1 MNDVPASSAIKDTPR
16 VFAERGVTVP
26 FTTAELLWARVR
38 QKGTVKELL
47 VPGLAN
53 TRGIFVYEWS
63 TIRNRFA
70 LSLHDRLLAREIQT
84 GPAPT
89 PESVSSAA
97 LRVTGSGVAGG
108 DAKATTE
115 ATALHSDTL
124 ALHLRYQLV
133 KRVMEKLGGP
143 AAGLTFDDFASPDGF
158 RKAADGLSGVAHVY
172 HLDGGALYRRLDS
185 LSTMLLPVGLPNVA
199 VEAANRRLVQRLGGL
214 ARSLSDWADDAKGD
228 AGSEASLISRMA
240 AGVARLSSA
249 AINTIDTNAT
259 DVELLLTEWDQR
271 MELLREETKR
281 LVWLLDG
288 WERFVKLWQNVADQS
303 PDAQA
308 KALVLM
314 SYVIPTMPR
323 GELPADDQPEWDE
336 LNDEL
341 AKIVAAHEQ
350 GMDLQTAME
359 LLGPD
364 GNTPLSGLPG
374 TVRKSAIV
382 RPRGIGA
389 EKLKQIVRILE
400 PACDRPDG
408 APAMAML
415 AELRP
420 QLVHIKPTR
429 VARPR
434 RLVCDVFEELL
445 IDGETTGKIAAR
457 IPRSAIM
464 PIWTLFQEK
473 VDRGRL
479 AVLEAVLDKPENVVQ
494 LRKLFA
500 ETLKHELEEAQ
511 AYTSK
516 SRALIVRLGGEA
528 HFHAMENI
536 VGAVSISEHLVRL
549 RAVMPAPP
557 IDEFED
563 EDLDKIAAVLNDIRR
578 DQPSQVQ
585 TALFILMSRMAEPWT
600 ISSVLERLAT
610 TGRFKSS
617 AGITGFVATAMLGC
631 LEGQVQD
638 VHKTAGEL
646 PTGADSPARV
656 GDAAMAL
663 AAAVEQCA
671 VSVAGTNAT
680 LTVSGTPGQ
689 IEDVTALRDR
699 VCSLVG
705 AKMGDGGA
713 AALVGALTGAAAV
726 RGDKGALRPGTR
738 WRFDEPLDPGALRN
752 AELYATAL
760 RRCESK
766 AGVLG
771 LGDKLANSIKQTIDD
786 FEKVASVLF
795 GQMRTAGLDRIQ
807 REAARTHVSGIAYL
821 VELLGGTE
829 RAERVMSKGLEAI
842 G

>member
-1 MNDVPASSAIKDTPR
+1 MNDVPDSSTKDTPR

-38 QKGTVKELL
+38 QKGAVKELL

-63 TIRNRFA
+63 TIRNRFP
-70 LSLHDRLLAREIQT
+70 LSLHDRLLAREIQI

-89 PESVSSAA
+89 PEMISSAA

-115 ATALHSDTL
+115 ATALQADTL
-124 ALHLRYQLV
+124 ALHLRFQLV
-133 KRVMEKLGGP
+133 KRVMEKLGGS
-143 AAGLTFDDFASPDGF
+143 AANLTFEDFANPDGF
-158 RKAADGLSGVAHVY
+158 RKAADALSEVAHVY

-185 LSTMLLPVGLPNVA
+185 LSTMLVPVGLPSVA
-199 VEAANRRLVQRLGGL
+199 VEAPNRRLVQRLGGL
-214 ARSLSDWADDAKGD
+214 ARSLSDWADDAKGE
-228 AGSEASLISRMA
+228 AGGEANLISRMA

-249 AINTIDTNAT
+249 AINTIDRNAT
-259 DVELLLTEWDQR
+259 DVELLLTEWDR
-271 MELLREETKR
+271 RVELLREETKR

-288 WERFVKLWQNVADQS
+288 WERFVKLWQNVASQT

-314 SYVIPTMPR
+314 SFVMPTMPR
-323 GELPADDQPEWDE
+323 GELPADDQPAWDE
-336 LNDEL
+336 MNEEL
-341 AKIVAAHEQ
+341 AKIVAAHDE
-350 GMDLQTAME
+350 GMDLQTALE

-364 GNTPLSGLPG
+364 GNLPLAGLPG
-374 TVRKSAIV
+374 TVRTAAV
-382 RPRGIGA
+382 ARPRGVGA

-400 PACDRPDG
+400 PASDRPDG
-408 APAMAML
+408 GPATAML

-420 QLVHIKPTR
+420 QLVHLKPPR
-429 VARPR
+429 VPRAR

-457 IPRSAIM
+457 IPRSAIL
-464 PIWTLFQEK
+464 PIWALFQEK
-473 VDRGRL
+473 VDRARL
-479 AVLEAVLDKPENVVQ
+479 SGLEAALDKPENVTR
-494 LRKLFA
+494 LRQLFA

-516 SRALIVRLGGEA
+516 SRALMVRLGGEA

-536 VGAVSISEHLVRL
+536 VGAVSIGEHLARL
-549 RAVMPAPP
+549 RAVLPAPP
-557 IDEFED
+557 IEEFAD

-578 DQPSQVQ
+578 DQPTQVQ

-638 VHKTAGEL
+638 VRKSADEL
-646 PTGADSPARV
+646 PTGKDSPERV
-656 GDAAMAL
+656 GETAMAL

-671 VSVAGTNAT
+671 ESVAGTNAT

-689 IEDVTALRDR
+689 IDDVTALRER
-699 VCSLVG
+699 VCSLVD

-713 AALVGALTGAAAV
+713 AALIGALTGAAAV
-726 RGDKGALRPGTR
+726 RGDKGAVRPGAR
-738 WRFDEPLDPGALRN
+738 WRFDEPLDPVALRN

-760 RRCESK
+760 RRCEGK

-771 LGDKLANSIKQTIDD
+771 LGDKLANTIKQTVDD
-786 FEKVASVLF
+786 FEKVAGVLF
-795 GQMRTAGLDRIQ
+795 GQMRTAGLDSVQ
-807 REAARTHVSGIAYL
+807 REAARSHVSGIAYL
-821 VELLGGTE
+821 VELLAGTE
-829 RAERVMSKGLEAI
+829 RAERLLTKGLEAI
-842 G
+842 S